1 LRQLEAER
9 NELRSQL
16 VRVKDKLSHSTAE
29 EAALQN
35 DLEAAHKELETA
47 KASRASLSVLP
58 KRVNRPRHALANSRT
73 ISIRSLGG

>member
-1 LRQLEAER
+1 
-9 NELRSQL
+9 
-16 VRVKDKLSHSTAE
+16 VKDKLSHSTAE

-35 DLEAAHKELETA
+35 DLEAARKELETA
-47 KASRASLSVLP
+47 KAGRASLSVLP